1 MESLLADITM
11 LRALFF
17 EGLRKSRA
25 QQRLQAESPG
35 KVAMVQVCAAQGAF
49 LYTCTCTRAQTR
61 AHKHKTAVPQE
72 YGHTHINTRA
82 RAHTHTHTI
91 HTHTHT
97 HTHAR
102 TQNEYSVSKLDMEAA
117 AKLADLEDLSDNCIK
132 VLGLSEEYATSHN
145 SSVLAKIVAAVEVC
159 SLAEVQ
165 DIAKVMAML
174 LGQINIAER
183 HHRYRRWCMY
193 KRGEIKMLLF
203 SDGQHH
209 QAQDCFKMLVE
220 SGFTAQKIYESLAR
234 QNIELVFTAHPTQ
247 SVRRSVLM

>member
-82 RAHTHTHTI
+82 R
-91 HTHTHT
+91 THTHT
-97 HTHAR
+97 H

>member
-1 MESLLADITM
+1 M
-11 LRALFF
+11 
-17 EGLRKSRA
+17 
-25 QQRLQAESPG
+25 
-35 KVAMVQVCAAQGAF
+35 
-49 LYTCTCTRAQTR
+49 
-61 AHKHKTAVPQE
+61 PQE

-91 HTHTHT
+91 HTHTHTHT

>member
-82 RAHTHTHTI
+82 RAHTHTHNTHA

-97 HTHAR
+97 R

>member
-49 LYTCTCTRAQTR
+49 LYTCTCIRAQTR

-165 DIAKVMAML
+165 DIA
-174 LGQINIAER
+174 R
-183 HHRYRRWCMY
+183 
-193 KRGEIKMLLF
+193 
-203 SDGQHH
+203 
-209 QAQDCFKMLVE
+209 
-220 SGFTAQKIYESLAR
+220 
-234 QNIELVFTAHPTQ
+234 
-247 SVRRSVLM
+247 

>member
-97 HTHAR
+97 HTR

>member
-49 LYTCTCTRAQTR
+49 LYTCTCIRAQTR

-97 HTHAR
+97 HTR